1 MSHAQDE
8 VSLHPRETVTYKVWE
23 LDEMQRASRRHQ
35 REDVP
40 YPSQM
45 NSAKDNFEDLFP
57 YHRMQ
62 ESQLQGGGN
71 HA

>member
-1 MSHAQDE
+1 MSQTQDE
-8 VSLHPRETVTYKVWE
+8 VSLHPRETVAPKDWE

-35 REDVP
+35 RETVP

-45 NSAKDNFEDLFP
+45 NSARDNFEDLYP
-57 YHRMQ
+57 YQRTQ
-62 ESQLQGGGN
+62 ESQRQGGGS